1 MDSSGSLCVD
11 NMKQRTIKHI
21 PCLTKDT
28 PCMEMIPQKTVVR
41 LSKSSGIKYIETI
54 DDEKSGYVVD
64 IILPK
69 WIKNYQ
75 LVLTT

>member
-1 MDSSGSLCVD
+1 
-11 NMKQRTIKHI
+11 MKQRTIKHI

-28 PCMEMIPQKTVVR
+28 PSVELIPQKTVVR
-41 LSKSSGIKYIETI
+41 LSKSSGIRYLQII
-54 DDEKSGYVVD
+54 NDEKSGYFVD

-69 WIKNYQ
+69 WIKNYR